1 MVKTSGTNGLDIQRD
16 YICVAQYSPQDMA
29 VRQIAVQPFS
39 SESPGDF
46 WDAVSLELSGLRKK
60 IKFAGA
66 DVVCSV
72 PCDMVVVRALEA
84 ESDELDQNEVLRF
97 ELGVGLLGGIGDYAY
112 DFYEVDPGNM
122 ADLRR
127 YLAAALRKETLAKLK
142 KAVKKSTKL
151 NPYIV
156 DVDIFALTHAFQ
168 ANYRDVFTGAAML
181 VLGEHRRTKLILVS
195 NTSYIDYGIVEYDVD
210 EHGIGGYPAALS
222 AEVSRIV
229 TDNAP
234 FLRGNTAPVYLA
246 GGLFADSVIVSKVN
260 SAVPRSEMLN
270 PFRKIQC
277 AAGMDAS
284 QIEANACRLAVSVGL
299 ALRGEEGL

>member
-1 MVKTSGTNGLDIQRD
+1 MVKTTGTNGLDIQRD
-16 YICVAQYSPQDMA
+16 YICVAQYSPRDMA
-29 VRQIAVQPFS
+29 VRQIGVRPLS
-39 SESPGDF
+39 SDGPGDF
-46 WDAVSLELSGLRKK
+46 WDAVSAELLYLRKE
-60 IKFAGA
+60 IKWKGA
-66 DVVCSV
+66 DVVCSL
-72 PCDMVVVRALEA
+72 PCDMVVVRTLEA

-97 ELGVGLLGGIGDYAY
+97 ELGVGLLGGIGEYAY
-112 DFYEVDPGNM
+112 DFYEVEPGNT

-127 YLAAALRKETLAKLK
+127 YLGAALRKETLAKLK
-142 KAVKKSTKL
+142 KVVKKSAKL

-156 DVDIFALTHAFQ
+156 DVDIFALTHVFQ

-210 EHGIGGYPAALS
+210 EHGAGGYPGALS
-222 AEVSRIV
+222 AEVSRLV
-229 TDNAP
+229 ADNAS
-234 FLRGNTAPVYLA
+234 FLRGNSAPVYLA
-246 GGLFADSVIVSKVN
+246 GGLFADNVIVSKVN
-260 SAVPRSEMLN
+260 SAIPKSEMLN

-277 AAGMDAS
+277 AAGMDAA